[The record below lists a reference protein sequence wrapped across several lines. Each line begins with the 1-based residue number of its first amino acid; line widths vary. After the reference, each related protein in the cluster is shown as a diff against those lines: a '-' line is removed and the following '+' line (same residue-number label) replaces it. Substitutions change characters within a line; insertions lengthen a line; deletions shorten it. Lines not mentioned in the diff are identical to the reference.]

1 MTYMRKIVIKAT
13 VQMFSTKSA
22 KRIRSDFVFLIV
34 KTFFI
39 ADAISNK
46 SYNSSI

>member
-1 MTYMRKIVIKAT
+1 
-13 VQMFSTKSA
+13 MFLTKNA
-22 KRIRSDFVFLIV
+22 KRIRSDFLIA
-34 KTFFI
+34 KMLFIPI